1 MLFSYRAIFPFTVPE
16 AIGWIF
22 AFWLFHELTPLLIF
36 SLWWPSLQP
45 LLLLLPFLSCIGTS
59 LHLPSKCTA
68 FGLCWQVLFCSLFFN
83 FIFFD
88 STLTCCFFGYF
99 IFLPIPPSST
109 ICSSINKF
117 IHQLPEDRNASPA
130 LLSSI
135 WWACYLCIL
144 PCHFFFCS
152 IPYGLL
158 SSFCVID
165 LRLPSF
171 TNLLFCGTVGANS

>member
-144 PCHFFFCS
+144 PCHFFFLFHPLWS
-152 IPYGLL
+152 PFFLL
-158 SSFCVID
+158 CNRFETPF
-165 LRLPSF
+165 LH
-171 TNLLFCGTVGANS
+171 